1 MTSDNG
7 IHVGKPPFFD
17 GNNYDYW
24 KTRMS
29 AHLKAMSRKLWRIVN
44 YGYVIL
50 EAKNLTPTDEENE
63 VLNDQGVNVLF
74 SALDVSELNRVKS
87 LTNAND
93 IWKKPIEI
101 HEGTSSVKEA
111 KLYVL
116 KGKFSEF
123 AMKKDDSVAEMFN
136 QLNDIVNELKG
147 LGFEVPDADFNHK
160 FLRVLP
166 ERYDT
171 IVTLLVRS
179 NMKTATPTQILGEV
193 LTHDIFKKSQDEAH
207 GGEIDVKKKSVAFK
221 AQDSKNEEESGC
233 QEEDSDEEMAL
244 FVKRFNRMMSKKNF
258 GKRGQSSRKNLFV
271 DKTCFNFGEV

>member
-24 KTRMS
+24 KIRMS
-29 AHLKAMSRKLWRIVN
+29 AHLKAMSRKLWRVVSD
-44 YGYVIL
+44 GYVIL
-50 EAKNLTPTDEENE
+50 DSKNLTPLDEENE
-63 VLNDQGVNVLF
+63 ILNDQGVNVLF
-74 SALDVSELNRVKS
+74 SALDVSEFNRIKS
-87 LTNAND
+87 LTKAND
-93 IWKKPIEI
+93 IWKKFMEI
-101 HEGTSSVKEA
+101 HEGTSNVKEA

-123 AMKKDDSVAEMFN
+123 AMKKDESVAGMFN
-136 QLNDIVNELKG
+136 RLNDIVNELKG

-179 NMKTATPTQILGEV
+179 NVKNATPTQILGEV
-193 LTHDIFKKSQDEAH
+193 FTHDMFKKSQDEAH
-207 GGEIDVKKKSVAFK
+207 GEKLI
-221 AQDSKNEEESGC
+221 
-233 QEEDSDEEMAL
+233 
-244 FVKRFNRMMSKKNF
+244 
-258 GKRGQSSRKNLFV
+258 
-271 DKTCFNFGEV
+271 